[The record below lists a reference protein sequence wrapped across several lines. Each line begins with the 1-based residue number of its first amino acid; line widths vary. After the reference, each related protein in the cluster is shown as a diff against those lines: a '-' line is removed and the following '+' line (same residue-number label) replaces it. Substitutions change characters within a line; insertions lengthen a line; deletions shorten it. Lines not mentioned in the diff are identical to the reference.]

1 MAWIGL
7 ALLALALWLMM
18 CSGWPTFAV
27 LLGVSTLGA
36 MLGVALGVFDVKLL
50 GSLPNR
56 VIGLL
61 EHDLLQALALYAL
74 VGALMN
80 RMALAGSLFG
90 GLSKAL
96 GALPAASRAEVAGMG
111 LGSLMAP
118 MNGSVSASLLALSRA
133 TAQAWGDAGINTPR
147 RISLLAVFS
156 TIGVIV
162 PPSLVLLL
170 LGDAMLRAHTEGL
183 NIARSLALPLAQQD
197 IRVVSTQDIMQ
208 AALLPAALVLVGW
221 LLITWFTRERSGS
234 APASTSSPSSAPRAW
249 LNSERWALAVVPLS
263 IIGLLTLVAM
273 GQVRAVEAAAAAGV
287 ALIVWGWASRQL
299 SLKVLREVLD
309 DAMVL
314 TGALFALLLAA
325 TTFSLLLR
333 AFGTDV
339 LVTRGMLAL
348 QGHPVWALM
357 AVLAVLLVTSFVLDA
372 FELTFLVV
380 PIVMPPLLAQVGD
393 AAWVAALT
401 LLVLQLG
408 FLLPPFGYAV
418 VLAQAQNSPRV
429 AAATLLRALAPFMAW
444 SALVVASVLVWPAVT
459 QWLRTAPAAVQ
470 GETLSNDAVEK
481 AMRDMSRKP

>member
-7 ALLALALWLMM
+7 ALLALALLLMM
-18 CSGWPTFAV
+18 CSGWPTYAV

-36 MLGVALGVFDVKLL
+36 TLGVSLGVFDVNLL
-50 GSLPNR
+50 GSLPGR

-80 RMALAGSLFG
+80 RLALAGSLFG

-96 GALPAASRAEVAGMG
+96 GALPAASRAELAGMG

-133 TAQAWGDAGINTPR
+133 TAQAWDDAGVNTPR
-147 RISLLAVFS
+147 RIGLLAVFS
-156 TIGVIV
+156 TLGVIV

-197 IRVVSTQDIMQ
+197 IRVISTQDIMQ
-208 AALLPAALVLVGW
+208 AVLLPAALLLLGW
-221 LLITWFTRERSGS
+221 LLIIWLTRERSSG
-234 APASTSSPSSAPRAW
+234 ARASTQSSVRLVW
-249 LNSERWALAVVPLS
+249 QKNERWALAIVPLS
-263 IIGLLTLVAM
+263 IVGLLTLVAM

-287 ALIVWGWASRQL
+287 ALLVWGWASRQL
-299 SLKVLREVLD
+299 SRKVMREVLD

-333 AFGTDV
+333 AFGTDA
-339 LVTRGMLAL
+339 LVTHAMLAL
-348 QGHPVWALM
+348 QGHPMWALM
-357 AVLAVLLVTSFVLDA
+357 AVLAMLLATSFVLDA
-372 FELTFLVV
+372 FELIFLVV

-418 VLAQAQNSPRV
+418 VLAQAQNSPRIG
-429 AAATLLRALAPFMAW
+429 AGTLLRALAPFMAW
-444 SALVVASVLVWPAVT
+444 SAMVVVLVLMWPAVT

-481 AMRDMSRKP
+481 AMREMSRKP

>member
-7 ALLALALWLMM
+7 ALLVLALLLMM
-18 CSGWPTFAV
+18 CSGWPTYAV

-36 MLGVALGVFDVKLL
+36 TLGVSLGVFDVNLL
-50 GSLPNR
+50 GSLPGR
-56 VIGLL
+56 VVGLL

-96 GALPAASRAEVAGMG
+96 GALPAASRAELAGMG

-133 TAQAWGDAGINTPR
+133 TAQAWGDAGVNTPR
-147 RISLLAVFS
+147 RIGLLAVFS
-156 TIGVIV
+156 TLGVIV

-197 IRVVSTQDIMQ
+197 IRVISTQDIMQ
-208 AALLPAALVLVGW
+208 AVLLPAALLLLGW
-221 LLITWFTRERSGS
+221 LLIIWLTRERSSG
-234 APASTSSPSSAPRAW
+234 ARASTQSSVRW
-249 LNSERWALAVVPLS
+249 VWQKNERWALAIVPLS
-263 IIGLLTLVAM
+263 IVGLLTLVAM

-287 ALIVWGWASRQL
+287 ALLVWGWASHQL
-299 SLKVLREVLD
+299 SRKVMREVLD

-333 AFGTDV
+333 AFGTDA
-339 LVTRGMLAL
+339 LVTHAMLAL
-348 QGHPVWALM
+348 QGHPMWALM
-357 AVLAVLLVTSFVLDA
+357 AVLAMLLATSFVLDA
-372 FELTFLVV
+372 FELIFLVV

-418 VLAQAQNSPRV
+418 VLAKAQNSPRIG
-429 AAATLLRALAPFMAW
+429 AGTLLRALAPFMAW
-444 SALVVASVLVWPAVT
+444 SALVVVLVLMWPAVT

-481 AMRDMSRKP
+481 AMREMSRKP